1 MGETTRQAERH
12 EFGAEVGR
20 LLDLVVHSLYS
31 EREIFLRELVA
42 NAADA
47 IDRRRFEALTHPAL
61 ALPEGAR
68 VRIEPDQ
75 GGRTLTISDDGI
87 GMTREELV
95 ANLGTIARSGTRAFG
110 ETLEQAKPE
119 ERPSLIGQFGV
130 GFYSAFMVADRV
142 AVTSRR
148 AGSEEGWTWDSDGR
162 GGFSIAP
169 ASRATPGTDVV
180 LSMKSDAAEYL
191 DAYRVETVVRKW
203 ADHVTVPVMVVRDGK
218 ELPASEGTALWR
230 KPKSEISEQSYTE
243 FYRHL
248 GAVFDKPW
256 TTLHWRTEGA
266 LEFYALL
273 FIPSAKPF
281 EPLEQERQ
289 SRVHLHVRRMFITDQ
304 AELLPPW
311 LRFVKGVVDTEDLPL
326 NVSREMLQATPVL
339 ARMRKAL
346 TNRVL
351 TELKTR
357 SQDAESYATFWQ
369 NFGTVLKE
377 GVYDDPDHRNEIAA
391 LLRMHS
397 STVEGLT
404 SLADYVARMPAEQA
418 AVYVLAGDSVE
429 TLRHSAQLEG
439 FRRAGHRSAAARRS
453 DRRVLAGAADRVFGQ
468 AGAECGEVGCRSR
481 KTAAQG
487 CRKCGAGARCRGACA
502 GAAGCAGRC
511 GLGGAHDRATG
522 DECGGPGGRG
532 ECTRSAHAAPAAP
545 RRARRPGGAAGPGDQ
560 RAPCADR
567 RAGGTPR
574 GRRRS
579 RRGRRARCSILPA
592 CRTETC
598 RAIRRRLRAVS
609 RRFSPKRCAEQA
621 GRVRESG
628 RSLTHATLARP
639 VEAHHFFCN
648 GRPTLVSRALV
659 AQRGRCWTWHCR
671 VIRRTDRQSLY
682 TRFAPAR
689 AEPFSPRCRRRR
701 RTGRATAAS
710 PARPGS
716 LRCCPVRKALPAPC

>member
-1 MGETTRQAERH
+1 MADTTTQQAERH

-61 ALPEGAR
+61 ALPDNAR
-68 VRIEPDQ
+68 VRIEPDRA
-75 GGRTLTISDDGI
+75 GRTLTIGDDGI
-87 GMTREELV
+87 GMTREELI

-148 AGSEEGWTWDSDGR
+148 AGSEEAWTWESDGR

-169 ASRATPGTDVV
+169 ATRAAPGTDVV
-180 LSMKSDAAEYL
+180 LSLKSDASEYL

-203 ADHVTVPVMVVRDGK
+203 ADHVTVPVMIVRDGK
-218 ELPASEGTALWR
+218 ELPASEATALWR
-230 KPKSEISEQSYTE
+230 KPKAEVAEQAYAE

-248 GAVFDKPW
+248 GAIFDAPW
-256 TTLHWRTEGA
+256 TTLHWRAEGA

-281 EPLEQERQ
+281 EPLEQDRQ
-289 SRVHLHVRRMFITDQ
+289 SRVRLHVKRMFITDE

-351 TELKTR
+351 TELKAR
-357 SQDAESYATFWQ
+357 SQDAESYAKFWQ
-369 NFGTVLKE
+369 NFGAVLKE
-377 GVYDDPDHRNEIAA
+377 GVFDDADHRTEIAA
-391 LLRMHS
+391 LLRLHS

-404 SLADYVARMPAEQA
+404 SLADYVGRMPAGQPA
-418 AVYVLAGDSVE
+418 IYVLAGESVE

-439 FRRAGHRSAAARRS
+439 FAARGIEVLLLGDPIDAFWPERLGEFSGKPIRNAAKWDAELEKLPRRDQESAPAPDVSALAQALRKTLDDAVSDVRATERLVESAAVLAAAANAPDLHMQRLLRRAGR
-453 DRRVLAGAADRVFGQ
+453 AG
-468 AGAECGEVGCRSR
+468 
-481 KTAAQG
+481 
-487 CRKCGAGARCRGACA
+487 
-502 GAAGCAGRC
+502 
-511 GLGGAHDRATG
+511 
-522 DECGGPGGRG
+522 
-532 ECTRSAHAAPAAP
+532 PAAP
-545 RRARRPGGAAGPGDQ
+545 PVLEINPRHALIAALAGRHAAGADLAEPAGLLLDLARMQDGDLPRDPAAFARRIESVLA
-560 RAPCADR
+560 
-567 RAGGTPR
+567 
-574 GRRRS
+574 
-579 RRGRRARCSILPA
+579 
-592 CRTETC
+592 ET
-598 RAIRRRLRAVS
+598 LR
-609 RRFSPKRCAEQA
+609 
-621 GRVRESG
+621 
-628 RSLTHATLARP
+628 
-639 VEAHHFFCN
+639 
-648 GRPTLVSRALV
+648 
-659 AQRGRCWTWHCR
+659 
-671 VIRRTDRQSLY
+671 
-682 TRFAPAR
+682 
-689 AEPFSPRCRRRR
+689 
-701 RTGRATAAS
+701 
-710 PARPGS
+710 
-716 LRCCPVRKALPAPC
+716 